1 MVTKTVQEIGTH
13 PRVSVIVPV
22 FNEEAFLPQ
31 CIDSL
36 LAQSL
41 TDIEVICVDDGSTD
55 ATPAILA
62 DYARVDARVKVISQN
77 NAGPAKAR
85 NRAIEVAQGDY
96 LYCCDADDFC
106 KPNLLEGAVQVAG
119 RYDAD
124 VVLLPFMLYDNKIAT
139 PISVP
144 WSLPRHLFPEG
155 CFTWHDNPDATFST
169 FRTVPWNKL
178 LRTSFVR
185 DNAIRFQDDVFL
197 SEDVMFSLPA
207 AVLAQRV
214 ACTDE
219 PALYHRENIGT
230 SAMDTKDAHPLDFVR
245 AFQALRAF
253 LEERGC
259 MSELRHSYLVWVA
272 GGCVY
277 NLLTL
282 KNRDSFDE
290 VFSYLNSCGL
300 HDLDI
305 SEADLDEIDNVNDV
319 NVLRA
324 IFANNRDQLLHA
336 EQLRLRTAFDQACYR
351 ERVQFEA
358 RVALEARLREQETAT
373 REAQAAV
380 EELQASLTA
389 LRDKHERAMNAAEQ
403 KIGRAVCRIPRA
415 VQRKLLSIKRQQQ

>member
-1 MVTKTVQEIGTH
+1 MTKTAQELGSH

-22 FNEEAFLPQ
+22 FNEEAYLPQ

-41 TDIEVICVDDGSTD
+41 ANIEVICVDDGSTD
-55 ATPAILA
+55 ATPTILA
-62 DYARVDARVKVISQN
+62 DYARTDARLKVISQS

-85 NRAIEVAQGDY
+85 NRAIKVAQGDY

-106 KPNLLEGAVQVAG
+106 KPNLLEGAVQVAE

-178 LRTSFVR
+178 VRTSFIR
-185 DNAIRFQDDVFL
+185 DNAIRFQDDIFL

-230 SAMDTKDAHPLDFVR
+230 SAMDTKDVHPLDFVR

-253 LEERGC
+253 LEEQGC
-259 MSELRHSYLVWVA
+259 MCELRHSYLVWVA

-290 VFSYLNSCGL
+290 VFSHLNSRGL

-305 SEADLDEIDNVNDV
+305 SEADLDEIDNVDDV
-319 NVLRA
+319 NVLRT
-324 IFANNRDQLLHA
+324 IFANNRDRLLHA

-358 RVALEARLREQETAT
+358 RQALEARLREQEAAT
-373 REAQAAV
+373 REAQATI

-389 LRDKHERAMNAAEQ
+389 LRDEHERAMNAAEQ

-415 VQRKLLSIKRQQQ
+415 VQRKLLSMKQREQ

>member
-1 MVTKTVQEIGTH
+1 M
-13 PRVSVIVPV
+13 
-22 FNEEAFLPQ
+22 
-31 CIDSL
+31 
-36 LAQSL
+36 
-41 TDIEVICVDDGSTD
+41 
-55 ATPAILA
+55 
-62 DYARVDARVKVISQN
+62 
-77 NAGPAKAR
+77 
-85 NRAIEVAQGDY
+85 
-96 LYCCDADDFC
+96 
-106 KPNLLEGAVQVAG
+106 QVAEC
-119 RYDAD
+119 YDAD

-139 PISVP
+139 SISVP

-178 LRTSFVR
+178 VRTSFIR
-185 DNAIRFQDDVFL
+185 DNAIRFQDNVFL

-253 LEERGC
+253 LEEQGC
-259 MSELRHSYLVWVA
+259 MRELRHSYLVWVA

-282 KNRDSFDE
+282 KNRESFDE

-305 SEADLDEIDNVNDV
+305 SEADLSEIDNVDDV

-324 IFANNRDQLLHA
+324 IFANDRDRLLHA
-336 EQLRLRTAFDQACYR
+336 EQLRLRMAFDQACYR
-351 ERVQFEA
+351 ERMQFEA
-358 RVALEARLREQETAT
+358 RQALENRLREQETAT

-380 EELQASLTA
+380 EELQASLEA
-389 LRDKHERAMNAAEQ
+389 LRDEHERAMNAAEQ

-415 VQRKLLSIKRQQQ
+415 VQRKLLSTKQREQ

>member
-1 MVTKTVQEIGTH
+1 MVTKTAQELGSH

-22 FNEEAFLPQ
+22 FNEEAYLPQ

-41 TDIEVICVDDGSTD
+41 TNIEVICVDDGSTD
-55 ATPAILA
+55 ATPTILA
-62 DYARVDARVKVISQN
+62 DYSRADARVKVISQN

-85 NRAIEVAQGDY
+85 NRAIEVARGDY

-106 KPNLLEGAVQVAG
+106 KPNLLEGAVQVAE

-139 PISVP
+139 PIS
-144 WSLPRHLFPEG
+144 
-155 CFTWHDNPDATFST
+155 
-169 FRTVPWNKL
+169 
-178 LRTSFVR
+178 
-185 DNAIRFQDDVFL
+185 
-197 SEDVMFSLPA
+197 
-207 AVLAQRV
+207 VLAQRV

-253 LEERGC
+253 LEEQGC
-259 MSELRHSYLVWVA
+259 MDELRHSYLVWVA

-305 SEADLDEIDNVNDV
+305 SEADLDEIDNLDDV

-324 IFANNRDQLLHA
+324 IFTNDRDRLLHA

-351 ERVQFEA
+351 ERMQFEA
-358 RVALEARLREQETAT
+358 RQALGARLREQEAAT

-389 LRDKHERAMNAAEQ
+389 LRDEHERAMNAAEQ

-415 VQRKLLSIKRQQQ
+415 VQRKLLSITRQQQ